1 MVGNIPIY
9 IQVYTKMKRAIEEER
24 YRAGEKMPSETELEK
39 MYGVSRITIR
49 KAIELLKNDGYVY
62 VKQGLGTIVA
72 SASMYNSNYVT
83 SFTDGLRAAGYVP
96 SAKDIT
102 ISHALIP
109 AAIANAM
116 DVPEDRDMI
125 CVQRLQMA
133 DDKPIAI
140 MSNYILPEL
149 VPGLDEEDTAEFISL
164 YRYLEEHYNIFIN
177 TSRDFITART
187 ADLSQ
192 AHLLQVPVGF
202 PLIYV
207 IRVSFMDGKPV
218 LGDMVYINAHMYE
231 FSFNC
236 VGKAPHLITEA
247 DMDGVGPQKIYTNM
261 DKR

>member
-9 IQVYTKMKRAIEEER
+9 IQVYTKLKHTIEDGE
-24 YRAGEKMPSETELEK
+24 YRAGGKMPSESELEK
-39 MYGVSRITIR
+39 MFGVSRITVR
-49 KAIELLKNDGYVY
+49 KAIELLKNDGFVY

-72 SASMYNSNYVT
+72 SPSMYNSNYVT
-83 SFTDGLRAAGYVP
+83 SFTEQLRVAGYSP
-96 SAKDIT
+96 SAKNIT

-109 AAIANAM
+109 ATIARAM
-116 DVPEDRDMI
+116 GVSEDRDMI

-149 VPGLDEEDTAEFISL
+149 VPNLDKGTAEFTSL
-164 YRYLEEHYNIFIN
+164 YRYLEENYNININ

-187 ADLSQ
+187 ADLAQ
-192 AHLLQVPVGF
+192 AHLLQIPVGS

-207 IRVSFMDGKPV
+207 VRVSFADGQPV
-218 LGDMVYINAHMYE
+218 LGDIVYINAYMHE

-236 VGKAPHLITEA
+236 AGKAPYLAT
-247 DMDGVGPQKIYTNM
+247 
-261 DKR
+261 

>member
-9 IQVYTKMKRAIEEER
+9 IQVYTKLKRAIEEGK
-24 YRAGEKMPSETELEK
+24 YRAGGKMPSESELEK
-39 MYGVSRITIR
+39 MFGVSRITVR
-49 KAIELLKNDGYVY
+49 KAIELLRNDGLVH

-72 SASMYNSNYVT
+72 SPSMYNSNYVT
-83 SFTDGLRAAGYVP
+83 SFTEQLRAAGYTP
-96 SAKDIT
+96 SAKNIT
-102 ISHALIP
+102 VSHAMIP
-109 AAIANAM
+109 PAIARAM
-116 DVPEDRDMI
+116 GVSEDRDMI

-149 VPGLDEEDTAEFISL
+149 VPNLDKGPVVFTSL
-164 YRYLEEHYNIFIN
+164 YRYLEEHYNIIIN

-187 ADLSQ
+187 ADLAQ

-207 IRVSFMDGKPV
+207 VRVSFSDGQPV
-218 LGDMVYINAHMYE
+218 LGDIVYINAYMHE

-236 VGKAPHLITEA
+236 VGKAPYLPTESNA
-247 DMDGVGPQKIYTNM
+247 VSRNSHMTYTGMDQK
-261 DKR
+261 

>member
-1 MVGNIPIY
+1 
-9 IQVYTKMKRAIEEER
+9 MKRAIEEER

-49 KAIELLKNDGYVY
+49 KAIDLLKNDGYVY

-109 AAIANAM
+109 AAIAHAM

-133 DDKPIAI
+133 DGKPLCPTIFCRSWCLGWI
-140 MSNYILPEL
+140 RRKRQNSYPCIDIWKSITIYLSIHPE
-149 VPGLDEEDTAEFISL
+149 I
-164 YRYLEEHYNIFIN
+164 
-177 TSRDFITART
+177 
-187 ADLSQ
+187 
-192 AHLLQVPVGF
+192 LLQPEQRICHRRIF
-202 PLIYV
+202 CRFRLAS
-207 IRVSFMDGKPV
+207 R
-218 LGDMVYINAHMYE
+218 
-231 FSFNC
+231 
-236 VGKAPHLITEA
+236 
-247 DMDGVGPQKIYTNM
+247 
-261 DKR
+261 